1 MILCFPDFGFFTHET
16 SKNEQKVEDGSEHDY
31 DSHIMVWQ
39 VNDDGSCSSGAA
51 STTSCRSFDSR
62 QQVNNSTIATETTER
77 NPFESIRN
85 FAAASIPP
93 SSPSSSSIDMGQP
106 SPGSGLQTEV
116 DDSKSPS
123 KEDVREGSVELAEE
137 ASLKH
142 YTITNQNVIE
152 VAREA
157 VEEAVATAVAATEAA
172 EEAAEDPIE
181 STAAAIE
188 EPREDFTQ
196 HIGFDIGGAT
206 SSSRQ

>member
-1 MILCFPDFGFFTHET
+1 
-16 SKNEQKVEDGSEHDY
+16 
-31 DSHIMVWQ
+31 
-39 VNDDGSCSSGAA
+39 
-51 STTSCRSFDSR
+51 
-62 QQVNNSTIATETTER
+62 
-77 NPFESIRN
+77 
-85 FAAASIPP
+85 
-93 SSPSSSSIDMGQP
+93 MGQP

-157 VEEAVATAVAATEAA
+157 VEEAVATAAPPAVAAAEEAA

-196 HIGFDIGGAT
+196 HIGIDIGGTT